1 MASFIQ
7 FWAISSK
14 RALDHS
20 SLARCA
26 SSRHSAAL
34 RSYSP
39 GVDTARP
46 TLATVA
52 GTIPCSPARPVNQR
66 EWGTQQRLRRYRSLA
81 FSFMCS
87 ASQTEAALQ
96 TSFQDG
102 GRLPNNGAAYV
113 GIAPPLS
120 SERSRI
126 DSRRESIEIFGFRR
140 CRSIRQ
146 SVQKG
151 QFLGARP
158 AIHRRKMH
166 GVSCRACS
174 HTRECA
180 TGSRRPTSAG

>member
-26 SSRHSAAL
+26 ISRHSAAL